1 MVKLSNIVSYPRRE
15 AEELFDDEEEQME
28 FVVEHEL
35 GLARAV
41 ILGKQKKYGEA
52 VRQYLDEGQEL
63 EALELALEHIDDVT
77 QDREAINA
85 LITKILWRYLSFRS
99 RGWPENIII
108 PASKIYEL
116 LSTIPLSKLRLT
128 EQRVVSNIHVLR

>member
-1 MVKLSNIVSYPRRE
+1 MFE
-15 AEELFDDEEEQME
+15 DEEEQME

-63 EALELALEHIDDVT
+63 DALELALEHIDDVT
-77 QDREAINA
+77 RDCEAFNA
-85 LITKILWRYLSFRS
+85 IITMILWRYLSFGS

-108 PASKIYEL
+108 PASKIREL
-116 LSTIPLSKLRLT
+116 LGTIPLWKLRLT
-128 EQRVVSNIHVLR
+128 EQRMVSNTHVLLCWLTSIT

>member
-1 MVKLSNIVSYPRRE
+1 
-15 AEELFDDEEEQME
+15 LFDDDEEQME

-63 EALELALEHIDDVT
+63 EALELALAHINDVT
-77 QDREAINA
+77 QDCEAINA
-85 LITKILWRYLSFRS
+85 IITKILWRYLSFSS
-99 RGWPENIII
+99 RGWPENILI
-108 PASKIYEL
+108 PASKIREL
-116 LSTIPLSKLRLT
+116 LGTIPLSKLRLT